1 MSFLCSMNLNTVIFD
16 MDGLLIDSEPCWEE
30 AGKITLEKYNL
41 SLSSDEY
48 ASTIGLRTK
57 EWIEWWFRKYKVD
70 SVHAPKAEMD
80 IFENAIR
87 IIDEK
92 GEALPGV
99 HEVIEL
105 FRRNDFKIGIATS
118 SPLALVDVVAR
129 KLGISDLIQ
138 AVSSAENLNYGKPHP
153 EVYLDCARAL
163 GSSPLQCICFED
175 SVNGMIAAKAARMK
189 CVVVPAPMHRNHKE
203 YMLAD
208 LQLKTLVEFDEK
220 TLEELINK

>member
-1 MSFLCSMNLNTVIFD
+1 MPFLCSMKLNTVIFD

-41 SLSSDEY
+41 NLSSDEY

-70 SVHAPKAEMD
+70 AIHASKAEMD

-105 FRRNDFKIGIATS
+105 FRSYDFKIGIATS
-118 SPLALVDVVAR
+118 SPIALVDVVAR
-129 KLGISDLIQ
+129 KLGITDLVQ

-163 GSSPLQCICFED
+163 ESSPLQCLCFED

-208 LQLKTLVEFDEK
+208 LQLGSLVEFDEK
-220 TLEELINK
+220 MLAELIDK